1 MEKLK
6 HHIFVCGSF
15 RVSGEAQGVC
25 HKKGASEMVPYIDGE
40 LVDRGMANVMVST
53 TGCLK
58 VCDRGPIMV
67 VYPEGW
73 WFGGFESED
82 DIDTILDALE
92 EGEAAEEF
100 LLA

>member
-6 HHIFVCGSF
+6 HHIFVCCSF
-15 RVSGEAQGVC
+15 RVSGEAQGIC
-25 HKKGASEMVPYIDGE
+25 HKKGAAEFVPYIDGE
-40 LVDRGMANVMVST
+40 IVDRGMDNVMVST

-58 VCDRGPIMV
+58 VCDRGPVMV